1 MKPKAKPRPPRKS
14 ARQKKFEA
22 LVTDLN
28 ECANFYTSLSFIV
41 QTVANLEQLSQPK
54 RAKR

>member
-1 MKPKAKPRPPRKS
+1 MKPRAKPRKS

-22 LVTDLN
+22 LAAELGTLADL
-28 ECANFYTSLSFIV
+28 YGSLSFIV